1 MRKAKSLREKRN
13 TFCLDCNENP
23 ESCGKNPIDCM
34 KADGSKLYFE
44 KYDKVAGKW
53 AHAKVWRG

>member
-1 MRKAKSLREKRN
+1 MRKAKSIEEKRN

-23 ESCGKNPIDCM
+23 ESCGKNIIDCM
-34 KADGSKLYFE
+34 EADGSKLYFE

-53 AHAKVWRG
+53 AHAR